1 MIAIAF
7 SKSGSDCHVKIDQ
20 RFSSR
25 NRDPISR
32 SVCTWGPKTGFQ
44 SRSNL
49 QMKIA
54 DRFYR
59 ENRDPVAK
67 CGNCPGSSRKRVSE
81 YPLNENRLLIFSERS
96 SIAMVIA
103 IAFSKSGPDCETMLF

>member
-1 MIAIAF
+1 MIAITF
-7 SKSGSDCHVKIDQ
+7 SQSGSDGEMKIAD
-20 RFSSR
+20 RFSHG

-32 SVCTWGPKTGFQ
+32 SVCTCGPKTGFQ

-81 YPLNENRLLIFSERS
+81 YPLNENRLLIFPERS
-96 SIAMVIA
+96 SIAIVIA